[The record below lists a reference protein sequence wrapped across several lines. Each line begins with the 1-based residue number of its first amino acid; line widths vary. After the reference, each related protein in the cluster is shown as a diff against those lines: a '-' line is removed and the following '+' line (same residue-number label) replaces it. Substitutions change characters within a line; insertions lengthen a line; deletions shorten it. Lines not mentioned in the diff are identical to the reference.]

1 MVSVETLRS
10 VGATCHQMKEG
21 AEPRPLQ
28 TTPTKGRT
36 EQHEADAPTT
46 GAWHSV
52 LLRYIQEPKGSG
64 WWYLSGSR
72 LTHHASIKLCW

>member
-28 TTPTKGRT
+28 TTPTKGHDRT
-36 EQHEADAPTT
+36 ARSRRPHNGGVALSA
-46 GAWHSV
+46 ASV
-52 LLRYIQEPKGSG
+52 VFEPEGSG

-72 LTHHASIKLCW
+72 LTHHASIKLC